1 MPLKILI
8 AEDFPETT
16 TLYKTILESRGHQI
30 TTTKDGVECI
40 KRYKSELQ
48 SGRVRNS
55 VPFDIVLVDYAMPN
69 MDGATLVGK
78 ILDERPQQR
87 IVFATA
93 HKDQVWNDF
102 KKFNRD
108 VEIIEK
114 PFSVDFLV
122 KGLESKVHLEPK
134 RQIRK
139 GYQRNW
145 DGSSGLSA
153 DAGPGAN
160 SQGHFRNQYRKVGQ

>member
-16 TLYKTILESRGHQI
+16 ALYKTVLEARGHEVI
-30 TTTKDGVECI
+30 STKDGAECI
-40 KRYKSELQ
+40 KRYLSELQ
-48 SGRVRNS
+48 AGRVRNS
-55 VPFDIVLVDYAMPN
+55 VPFDVVLVDYAMPN

-87 IVFATA
+87 VVFATA
-93 HKDQVWNDF
+93 HKDKVF
-102 KKFNRD
+102 KEFEKYKRA
-108 VEIIEK
+108 VEVVQK

-122 KGLESKVHLEPK
+122 KGLESKVHMEPK

-145 DGSSGLSA
+145 DGSRGLSA

-160 SQGHFRNQYRKVGQ
+160 AQGHFRGQYKKVGQ